1 MVGRPKY
8 ESEFDR
14 GNQHYVL
21 SKLEQAFGVPAERP
35 IEEYAGYDGMFT
47 FPDGRKCIV
56 EVKVRRNE
64 RRRYPTYMLSKMKY
78 DNLCAFAGSGGDALL
93 AVQWTDELGVIQ
105 LPAEHRVSTGGRY
118 DRNDPMDIEQVVLIP
133 TRKFKRVPE

>member
-8 ESEFDR
+8 ESEADR

-21 SKLEQAFGVPAERP
+21 SKLERAFGIPAERP
-35 IEEYAGYDGMFT
+35 TEEFASYDGVFT
-47 FPDGRKCIV
+47 FNKGRKCVV

-78 DNLCAFAGSGGDALL
+78 DILCEFAAQGADALL

-105 LPAEHRVSTGGRY
+105 IPAEHSVSTGGRY
-118 DRNDPMDIEQVVLIP
+118 DRNDPMDVEQVVLIP

>member
-8 ESEFDR
+8 ESEGDR
-14 GNQHYVL
+14 YNQHHVL
-21 SKLEQAFGVPAERP
+21 LKLERAFGLPVEHPS
-35 IEEYAGYDGMFT
+35 EEFASYDGVFT
-47 FPDGRKCIV
+47 FGGGRKCVV

-78 DNLCAFAGSGGDALL
+78 DRLCEFVEQGVDALL
-93 AVQWTDELGVIQ
+93 AVQWTDQLGVIQ
-105 LPAEHRVSTGGRY
+105 IPAKHTVSTGGRY

-133 TRKFKRVPE
+133 TSKFKRVPE